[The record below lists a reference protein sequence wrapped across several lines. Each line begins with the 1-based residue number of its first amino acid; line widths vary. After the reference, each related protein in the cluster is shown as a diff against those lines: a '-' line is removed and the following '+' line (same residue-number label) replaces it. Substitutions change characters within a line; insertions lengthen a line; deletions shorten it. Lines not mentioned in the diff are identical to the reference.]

1 MILILVIKTR
11 KILEIIT
18 AKKGLKNY
26 YMQNGILDGI
36 LEIEMIAQRQDIKGS
51 QWQ

>member
-1 MILILVIKTR
+1 MIFFFEKIYVILILVIKTR
-11 KILEIIT
+11 KILETIV

-36 LEIEMIAQRQDIKGS
+36 LETEKHI
-51 QWQ
+51 W